1 MIKFSYSHSLT
12 AEDVKEVIGVGG
24 VGLAG
29 RHLFNPFSTFRYV
42 QAVNKITYITGVL
55 RNECIVLQHPF
66 PLPLTVRKQL

>member
-12 AEDVKEVIGVGG
+12 AEDDKEVIGVGG

-29 RHLFNPFSTFRYV
+29 QHLLNPFSTFRYV

-66 PLPLTVRKQL
+66 PLPLTVRRQL

>member
-29 RHLFNPFSTFRYV
+29 RHLLNPFSTFRYV

-55 RNECIVLQHPF
+55 RNECIVLQHSF

>member
-12 AEDVKEVIGVGG
+12 AEDDKEVIGVGG

-29 RHLFNPFSTFRYV
+29 QHLLNPFSTFRYV

-55 RNECIVLQHPF
+55 RNECIVLQHSF

>member
-12 AEDVKEVIGVGG
+12 AEDDKEVIGVGG

-29 RHLFNPFSTFRYV
+29 RHLLNPFSAFRYV

>member
-12 AEDVKEVIGVGG
+12 AEDDKEVIGVGG

-29 RHLFNPFSTFRYV
+29 RHLLNPFSTFRYV

-55 RNECIVLQHPF
+55 RNDCIVLQRPF
-66 PLPLTVRKQL
+66 SFPLTVRKQL